1 LKKKYSV
8 KAQYIVIFLVERGD
22 IMCIN
27 FNLSNHHNLHGMSHG
42 DHTCLIYNKFEDY
55 AIVATE
61 YIKNGL
67 NANEIVFCVIDEYD
81 EETLINDLKK
91 LDIDVDYFIEK
102 GQLILSSI
110 KNTYRGT
117 REFKPEDTLGFWKS
131 FVEANKDCVGIRIL
145 GEATFALD
153 GKYETLERLIEY
165 EIRVNIDLIPLY
177 RNHQYLCVYNKNL
190 YPSAVIKSIIH
201 AHPNYINELLLVKPN
216 PFYLEPNNYL
226 MVHREGVKIYNELQL
241 LDNKVSINLEKE
253 LRTDQ
258 ARFRYILGSIG
269 DGVWDYDIIK
279 DSLYI
284 SQSLLV
290 DEDKEETVVNYL
302 QDFLNYIHPDDIKKF
317 KESINLHSQNKTELI
332 NEELRLKDINNTW
345 HWYQC
350 KGKTVG
356 KSENGQNT
364 RIVGTFQD
372 IQMRKSI
379 ELEKQK
385 LLEHMQ
391 RIDKLNSLSILAG
404 GIAHDFNNLLG
415 GIFGYVELAKSISDE
430 NDGAVKYLDKA
441 LTVFE
446 RAKDLTQQ
454 LLTFSKGDIPK
465 RETGRLGKFIEDS
478 VLFVLSGTNISCQF
492 DITNDL
498 WLCDFDGNQIGQVID
513 NLLINSTQ
521 AMPQGGKV
529 EISAK
534 NIVIGDGEKL
544 SIEKGKYI
552 EIVIKD
558 YGEGIKKEVIKSIF
572 DPFFSTK
579 PEGNGLGLATC
590 YSIVKKHD
598 GYIEVESEVGKGTTF
613 YIYLPASMGQE
624 VLNEQV
630 ALSEHQGEGTILIMD
645 DEEFIRD
652 ILSKMLE
659 SMGYTVIEAADGD
672 AMLNL
677 SEGLREEGKHIK
689 CTIFDLTVP
698 GGMGGKETRAK
709 FSEIFPDVPVFASSG
724 FSEDPIMA
732 KPRDFGFTD
741 SINKP
746 FRLKEIAQILEKH
759 MDVTG

>member
-1 LKKKYSV
+1 
-8 KAQYIVIFLVERGD
+8 
-22 IMCIN
+22 MCIN
-27 FNLSNHHNLHGMSHG
+27 FNPSNHHNLHGMSQG
-42 DHTCLIYNKFEDY
+42 DHTCLIYDKFEDY
-55 AIVATE
+55 VIVATE

-67 NANEIVFCVIDEYD
+67 VANEMVFCVIDEYD
-81 EETLINDLKK
+81 EVILIDDLKK

-117 REFKPEDTLGFWKS
+117 REFKPEDTLGFWRS
-131 FVEANKDCVGIRIL
+131 FVEANKDCVGIRIM

-165 EIRVNIDLIPLY
+165 EILVNIDLVPLY
-177 RNHQYLCVYNKNL
+177 KNHQYLCVYNKNL
-190 YPSAVIKSIIH
+190 YPSAIIKSIIQ
-201 AHPNYINELLLVKPN
+201 AHPNYVNALLLTKPN
-216 PFYLEPNNYL
+216 PFYLEPNNNL
-226 MVHREGVKIYNELQL
+226 MVQREGIKIYNEFQL
-241 LDNKVSINLEKE
+241 IDNKVSINLEKE

-284 SQSLLV
+284 SQSLLI
-290 DEDKEETVVNYL
+290 DEKKEENVVHHL
-302 QDFLNYIHPDDIKKF
+302 QDFLNYINPEDINKF
-317 KESINLHSQNKTELI
+317 KESINLHCQNKTELI
-332 NEELRLKDINNTW
+332 NEELRLKDINGTW
-345 HWYQC
+345 RWYQC

-372 IQMRKSI
+372 IQMRKTI

-385 LLEHMQ
+385 LLENMQ

-446 RAKDLTQQ
+446 RAKALTQQ

-492 DITNDL
+492 DIANDL

-521 AMPQGGKV
+521 AMPRGGKV
-529 EISAK
+529 EISAQ
-534 NIVIGDGEKL
+534 NIVIEAGEKL
-544 SIEKGKYI
+544 SIKQGKYI

-558 YGEGIKKEVIKSIF
+558 YGEGIKKEVLNSIF

-579 PEGNGLGLATC
+579 PEGSGLGLATC

-598 GYIEVESEVGKGTTF
+598 GYIEVASEVGKGTTF
-613 YIYLPASMGQE
+613 YIYLPASVGQE
-624 VLNEQV
+624 VLNDQV
-630 ALSEHQGEGTILIMD
+630 VLSGHQGEGIILIMD
-645 DEEFIRD
+645 DEDFIRD
-652 ILSKMLE
+652 ILSKMIE
-659 SMGYTVIEAADGD
+659 SMGYTVIKAADGD
-672 AMLNL
+672 AMLSL
-677 SEGLREEGKHIK
+677 SEDLREKGKHIK
-689 CTIFDLTVP
+689 CSFFDLTIP

-746 FRLKEIAQILEKH
+746 FRLKEIVQLLEKY
-759 MDVTG
+759 MDVT